1 MKDLPQASIGTAP
14 LWLMR
19 GRKAQEQVVILY
31 VWEAELMRAKWSFA
45 SIQRSAGISSASV
58 VCKALCDDG
67 LLKTQDAPHRGPYTI
82 NLGWLPVST
91 QVEKPAD
98 KPALPEPEWVKRL
111 RMTWAEQEGFA
122 RTNTIAGYFG
132 EAVEIHG
139 IERVAAAMGVYL
151 DDSRGQEKQ
160 YRSIKNLAEH
170 LNQWIGQAEAQAH
183 PVPGNQSLASLG

>member
-82 NLGWLPVST
+82 NLGWLPVHVSEPT
-91 QVEKPAD
+91 PEPAKPKRETPPWAISLMLTWKEQTNGYIQPSVVEKH
-98 KPALPEPEWVKRL
+98 LS
-111 RMTWAEQEGFA
+111 
-122 RTNTIAGYFG
+122 
-132 EAVEIHG
+132 EAVEEHG
-139 IERVAAAMGVYL
+139 L
-151 DDSRGQEKQ
+151 DDIRAALCEYIQRIKEARF
-160 YRSIKNLAEH
+160 RSIKNFAEH
-170 LNQWIGQAEAQAH
+170 LGEYLEFVHMPA
-183 PVPGNQSLASLG
+183 VPGNQSLASLG